1 MSTHRAE
8 AEIHSAATT
17 SSGAS
22 VLCDL
27 GCSKGQ
33 SREAEE
39 VIVPGPEQA
48 DDSKSEPNAEEKL
61 LGKQDQQEQQ
71 IKEGGDGSVVVD
83 QSPAISFNSS
93 PLPNKETKTCDA
105 IEATLLQGTS
115 VTRTSD
121 TKKEELT
128 CDAETSAS
136 ATDAQSGLSFDP
148 AELCGTALSPS
159 GSERKDRVS
168 GT

>member
-17 SSGAS
+17 SNGTS

-33 SREAEE
+33 SWEAEE
-39 VIVPGPEQA
+39 VIVPGPEQT
-48 DDSKSEPNAEEKL
+48 DDPKSGPNAEEKL

-71 IKEGGDGSVVVD
+71 IEDGGDGSVVVD
-83 QSPAISFNSS
+83 QSPAISLNSS

-105 IEATLLQGTS
+105 IEATLLQVTS

-121 TKKEELT
+121 TKKEEVT

-136 ATDAQSGLSFDP
+136 ATDTQSGHSFDP
-148 AELCGTALSPS
+148 VEPCGTAPS
-159 GSERKDRVS
+159 GSEGKERVS
-168 GT
+168 ET